1 MRVQIP
7 PRVPERSARGE
18 QAVLKTVAAMQM
30 AGGSNPQRSSKAT
43 RRRTVRINRDGPGFI
58 RLADGGGSRIR
69 NHIGRAPEAGESPKL
84 ASEGST
90 PSRPA
95 NDIDRGAGRCIRGY
109 QSPVRVRPC
118 PRSGH
123 VAQRLERFLCAFVR
137 VAIVECF
144 VVRRG
149 PDAEGYRNPPVAGSN
164 PAVRGGDSERVAQW

>member
-30 AGGSNPQRSSKAT
+30 AGGSNPQRSSNDRQKNEQT
-43 RRRTVRINRDGPGFI
+43 MRINRDGPGFI

-95 NDIDRGAGRCIRGY
+95 NDIDGGAGRCIRFTYGRRFE
-109 QSPVRVRPC
+109 SGRVHET
-118 PRSGH
+118 GT
-123 VAQRLERFLCAFVR
+123 
-137 VAIVECF
+137 
-144 VVRRG
+144 
-149 PDAEGYRNPPVAGSN
+149 
-164 PAVRGGDSERVAQW
+164 